1 LFHLFIIEEKMS
13 ANSDRKE
20 IINNGGESKKII
32 DKGENFQISG
42 ETKSEE
48 KNGSNSSTSNHHLSE
63 KLIESVKHGIDT
75 LSSTIIHKSS
85 NDQESPTQHSDR
97 ISHQSDPSTDSIHK
111 RSSPET
117 VNDHLSETEH

>member
-1 LFHLFIIEEKMS
+1 
-13 ANSDRKE
+13 
-20 IINNGGESKKII
+20 
-32 DKGENFQISG
+32 ISG

-48 KNGSNSSTSNHHLSE
+48 KKGSNSSTSNHHLSEVGE

-97 ISHQSDPSTDSIHK
+97 ISHQSDPPTDSIHR
-111 RSSPET
+111 RSSPEI
-117 VNDHLSETEH
+117 VNDQLSETEH